1 MKGLGSLRLGEV
13 LRPTCGLQPC
23 ALAAWRHGYCV
34 LSLGEETE
42 DADKEALPVQP
53 NRRRKA
59 SAEERLDTAPNLENT
74 EGRALGQT
82 PRAL

>member
-1 MKGLGSLRLGEV
+1 M
-13 LRPTCGLQPC
+13 
-23 ALAAWRHGYCV
+23 

-59 SAEERLDTAPNLENT
+59 SAEERLDTFSDLVKT
-74 EGRALGQT
+74 TG
-82 PRAL
+82 

>member
-1 MKGLGSLRLGEV
+1 MKDLGSLRLGEV

-23 ALAAWRHGYCV
+23 ALAAWRRGYCV

-82 PRAL
+82 LRAL